1 MIFLPKEHASRLA
14 CEQEMERAIKAEG
27 QVLLGWRD
35 VPVNRDMP
43 MSPTVRD
50 KEPILR
56 QVFIGRGND
65 VIVQDALERKLYVI
79 RKTASAN
86 IQALKL
92 KHSKEYYVPSM
103 CSRTVV
109 YKGLLLADQVG
120 VYFRDLEDARCVS
133 ALGLVHQRFSTN
145 TFPEWPLAHPYRYV
159 AHNGEINTVKGNY
172 NWMKAREGV
181 MSSPVLGA
189 DLQKL
194 YPISFADQSDTAT
207 FDNCLELLTM
217 AGYPISQAVMMM
229 IPEPWEQHTTMD
241 ERRRAFY
248 EYHAAMLEPW
258 DGPASIVFTD
268 GRQIGATLDRNGLRP
283 SRYCIT
289 DDDLVIMGSE
299 SGVLPV
305 PENKIVRKWR
315 LQPGKMFLIDLE
327 QGRMIDDEELK
338 ANLANSKPYKQWIEN
353 LRIKLDSI
361 DAGSPAEPRAKHAR
375 RLVPLLDRQQAFGF
389 TQEDI
394 KFLMAPMART
404 GEEAIGSMGNDSPL
418 AVLSDKNKPLYNY
431 FKQLFAQVTNPPIDP
446 IREAIVMSLVS
457 FIGPKPNLLD
467 INQVNPPMRL
477 EVSQPVLNFADMA
490 KLRDIEKHTQGKF
503 RSSTLD
509 ITYPLAW
516 GHEGRRGQARLAV
529 RGSGG
534 CHQGW
539 QQHSRSSATAA

>member
-1 MIFLPKEHASRLA
+1 MTTVPTVSPATTDAEIEHLQQSGLYAPAHEHDACGLGFVAHIKGVKRHDIVTQALKILENMDHRGAVGADPLMGDGTAILLQLPDALYREEMARQGVALPAAGEYGVGMIFLPKEHASRLA
-14 CEQEMERAIKAEG
+14 CEQAMERAIKAEG

-35 VPVNRDMP
+35 VPVDREMT
-43 MSPTVRD
+43 MSPTVRK

-79 RKTASAN
+79 RK
-86 IQALKL
+86 
-92 KHSKEYYVPSM
+92 YY
-103 CSRTVV
+103 
-109 YKGLLLADQVG
+109 LDLQDVG
-120 VYFRDLEDARCVS
+120 CVS
-133 ALGLVHQRFSTN
+133 AIGLVHQRFSTN

-181 MSSPVLGA
+181 MASPVLAA
-189 DLQKL
+189 DLKKL

-305 PENKIVRKWR
+305 PENKI
-315 LQPGKMFLIDLE
+315 
-327 QGRMIDDEELK
+327 
-338 ANLANSKPYKQWIEN
+338 
-353 LRIKLDSI
+353 
-361 DAGSPAEPRAKHAR
+361 
-375 RLVPLLDRQQAFGF
+375 
-389 TQEDI
+389 
-394 KFLMAPMART
+394 
-404 GEEAIGSMGNDSPL
+404 
-418 AVLSDKNKPLYNY
+418 
-431 FKQLFAQVTNPPIDP
+431 
-446 IREAIVMSLVS
+446 
-457 FIGPKPNLLD
+457 
-467 INQVNPPMRL
+467 
-477 EVSQPVLNFADMA
+477 
-490 KLRDIEKHTQGKF
+490 
-503 RSSTLD
+503 
-509 ITYPLAW
+509 
-516 GHEGRRGQARLAV
+516 
-529 RGSGG
+529 
-534 CHQGW
+534 
-539 QQHSRSSATAA
+539 